1 MDRRDQ
7 TVKTKADRDCTL
19 GRYGYRFP
27 PTHVTPELRKKVAA
41 DLSVL
46 PVVNEAFNHI
56 AVPVK
61 VWMEGTDGSLYV
73 PPKFG
78 CASGPPPSLDWGGH
92 LHERGYRPSPQS
104 HLGLIASMPPEVR
117 FNGSLDPRLHQPE
130 ATSKALEALRGE
142 GRCMVAQHT
151 GAGKTVCALAVAAA
165 LGLKTLV
172 IVHKGVLMDQWV
184 DRVRT
189 FLPAA
194 KVGKVCQDVCESQGY
209 DIVVAM
215 LQSVERREYPGLTD
229 HGLLILDEVHRFA
242 AAGFS
247 RILFKV
253 NAPHVLGLSATPERR
268 DGLTPVINWW
278 LGDVVFR
285 LERENQRHVR
295 VRTVYTHI
303 SVPVKVNRMGRV
315 DMCKFITSL
324 CEHPGRN
331 EMLRGVVGELLR
343 EGRAVLYLTDRRTHA
358 EAMAAN
364 FPEHAHL
371 LLGGRKT
378 REPITERH
386 RLLCSTYSMCREGV
400 DVPHL
405 DSLILSSPKSDVN
418 QICGRVLREHH
429 ARNFDPLIV
438 DFVDDAHVSYS
449 QYRRRQDYFHSCG
462 FML

>member
-1 MDRRDQ
+1 MEPEHAGQR
-7 TVKTKADRDCTL
+7 TL
-19 GRYGYRFP
+19 GRYGCRIP
-27 PTHVTPELRKKVAA
+27 AAAVTPELRKEAA
-41 DLSVL
+41 ARLSVV
-46 PVVNEAFNHI
+46 PIVNEAFNHI

-61 VWMEGTDGSLYV
+61 VWLDGADGSLYV
-73 PPKFG
+73 PPLFG
-78 CASGPPPSLDWGGH
+78 CPPGSKPRLDWGGQ
-92 LHERGYRPSPQS
+92 LHDCEYRPA
-104 HLGLIASMPPEVR
+104 GTDGDGWIRRMPRAVR
-117 FNGSLDPRLHQPE
+117 FEGSLDPRLKQPE
-130 ATSKALEALRGE
+130 ATEAALQALRSD

-165 LGLKTLV
+165 MGLKTLV

-184 DRVRT
+184 ERIRT
-189 FLPAA
+189 FLPGAR
-194 KVGKVCQDVCESQGY
+194 VGRVCQDVCETTGY
-209 DIVVAM
+209 DVVVAM
-215 LQSVERREYPGLTD
+215 LQSVERRDYPGLNE

-268 DGLTPVINWW
+268 DGLTPVISWW

-295 VRTVYTHI
+295 VQTVYTRI
-303 SVPVKVNRMGRV
+303 AVPVKVNRMGRV
-315 DMCKFITSL
+315 DMCKFINSL
-324 CEHPGRN
+324 CEHPARN
-331 EMLRGVVGELLR
+331 DMLREVVGRLLR
-343 EGRAVLYLTDRRTHA
+343 EGRAILYLTDRRHHA
-358 EAMAAN
+358 EDMAAN
-364 FPEHAHL
+364 FPDHAQL

-378 REPITERH
+378 RDPITDSH

-405 DSLILSSPKSDVN
+405 DSLVMASPKGDIN

-438 DFVDDAHVSYS
+438 DFVDEAHVCFA
-449 QYRRRQDYFHSCG
+449 QYRRRHDFYLSCG
-462 FML
+462 FHV

>member
-1 MDRRDQ
+1 MERSGDAGAVEAR
-7 TVKTKADRDCTL
+7 CSL

-27 PTHVTPELRKKVAA
+27 AGAVTPQLRKAVMAR
-41 DLSVL
+41 LNVL
-46 PVVNEAFNHI
+46 PIVNEAFNTVAI
-56 AVPVK
+56 PVK
-61 VWMEGTDGSLYV
+61 VWLEGNDGSLYV
-73 PPKFG
+73 PPSFG
-78 CASGPPPSLDWGGH
+78 REHGPAPALDWSGH
-92 LHERGYRPSPQS
+92 LHRGTYATAAPGVHGPIRSLPAD
-104 HLGLIASMPPEVR
+104 LR
-117 FNGSLDPRLHQPE
+117 FNGSLDPRLHQPQATE
-130 ATSKALEALRGE
+130 AALQALRTE

-165 LGLKTLV
+165 MGLKTLV

-184 DRVRT
+184 ERVRT
-189 FLPAA
+189 FLPHA
-194 KVGKVCQDVCESQGY
+194 KVGRICQDTCEY
-209 DIVVAM
+209 ADCDVVVGM
-215 LQSVERREYPGLTD
+215 TQSVERRDYGGLND

-285 LERENQRHVR
+285 LERENQHHVR
-295 VRTVYTHI
+295 VWKVETG
-303 SVPVKVNRMGRV
+303 VKIHVQLNRMGRV
-315 DMCKFITSL
+315 DMCNFINTL
-324 CEHPGRN
+324 CEHTGRN
-331 EMLRGVVGELLR
+331 ELLRTVVGDLLR
-343 EGRAVLYLTDRRTHA
+343 QGRAVLYLTDRRAHA
-358 EAMAAN
+358 EAMAAA
-364 FPEHAHL
+364 FPEHSQL

-378 REPITERH
+378 NEPITDKR

-405 DSLILSSPKSDVN
+405 DSLIIASPKSDVN

-438 DFVDDAHVSYS
+438 DFVDDAHVAMS
-449 QYRRRQDYFHSCG
+449 QYRRRLDYYLASGFSCS
-462 FML
+462 